1 MSKIFRSLFLA
12 ITLTLLFS
20 ANALA
25 GPALDRIIKTGELTV
40 GTSYD
45 FPPFHAKAK
54 DGTIIG
60 LDADLA
66 NGMAM
71 AMGVK
76 INIVSMPFY
85 DLLPA
90 LETGKV
96 DMVVAGMTMTLERNL
111 KVAFVGPYFI
121 SGQSILA
128 KHETV
133 VKLNDAETAEK
144 LEFTLAVPKGSTSET
159 ITEAILPK
167 AQILVAETMD
177 KALDM
182 VLTGKADAMMAD
194 KPFCV
199 VAAFRNKD
207 RDLEVSQM
215 FTFEPLGVALPANDV
230 HLINWVENFFMTIQG
245 NGTLERLTQFW
256 FTNPLWMKE
265 LP

>member
-1 MSKIFRSLFLA
+1 LA

-20 ANALA
+20 VNALA
-25 GPALDRIIKTGELTV
+25 GPVLDRIVKTGELTV
-40 GTSYD
+40 GTSHD
-45 FPPFHAKAK
+45 FPPLHAKAK

-76 INIVSMPFY
+76 IKIVSMNFY

-96 DMVVAGMTMTLERNL
+96 DMVVAGMTMTPERNL

-133 VKLNDAETAEK
+133 VKMKPFAR
-144 LEFTLAVPKGSTSET
+144 GSRIE
-159 ITEAILPK
+159 
-167 AQILVAETMD
+167 Q
-177 KALDM
+177 
-182 VLTGKADAMMAD
+182 LTGMVVFSDTAFQIGGVLLCDIAWISCSK
-194 KPFCV
+194 KPTKSC
-199 VAAFRNKD
+199 
-207 RDLEVSQM
+207 
-215 FTFEPLGVALPANDV
+215 FE
-230 HLINWVENFFMTIQG
+230 QG
-245 NGTLERLTQFW
+245 YARQDHRIDDCLS
-256 FTNPLWMKE
+256 
-265 LP
+265 